1 MRKVDIDSI
10 MNILNQKNGN
20 RKEEKLR
27 TYENADRLLQ
37 ERQKVLYGFESKIY
51 FHQEN
56 RHKKNDTLQT

>member
-1 MRKVDIDSI
+1 

-37 ERQKVLYGFESKIY
+37 GRQKVLYGFEGKIY

-56 RHKKNDTLQT
+56 RNKKNDTLQT